1 MSKSIHITVKQVAKR
16 NSKADL
22 TPDNPD
28 LIALVQKRRFKQAS
42 RIRRMPNIAAQADA
56 ETSIEDNN
64 GEQGGGGNALEPPSH
79 PSTASTKTRTT
90 P

>member
-42 RIRRMPNIAAQADA
+42 RIRRIPDLAARAEA

-64 GEQGGGGNALEPPSH
+64 GDAHEPSSN
-79 PSTASTKTRTT
+79 PSTTPTRARAT